1 MILKLTE
8 GEKQLLWRFKCDIFH
23 IFCKFLRDEVKT
35 VFRKSKSE
43 LPKWFHFLKF
53 ARGGILEIGFE
64 ATLKSKTICSKR
76 LKMDFFLTFFS
87 KQVENVFGES
97 KAKHT
102 KLCKSRVGHRKHLI
116 KWFWNYLE
124 VKSRCTTEPL
134 KRKLFKFLHIFKPT
148 SWNRLLWKQ
157 GKAFKSLRIQ
167 SWSW

>member
-1 MILKLTE
+1 MKNNCFEGSNVIFFTFFVNFWGTKLKP
-8 GEKQLLWRFKCDIFH
+8 F
-23 IFCKFLRDEVKT
+23 
-35 VFRKSKSE
+35 KSE

-76 LKMDFFLTFFS
+76 LKMDFFFTFFS

-102 KLCKSRVGHRKHLI
+102 KVCKSRVGHRKRLI

-134 KRKLFKFLHIFKPT
+134 KKNFLSFLHIFKPT